1 MGVPAAGALGAGA
14 TIVTPDQVELFV
26 GCVLMPD
33 CRVGLRE
40 GDGQWVYTDGRS
52 LTSDAEKSHPAP
64 LDPALAKALR
74 SVMQKLQKEFTAD
87 IAKDNSDLSSGNTAL
102 ASLKNDLDQYQSL
115 YAQNGYDGSYEVD
128 YGTDSIGVSD
138 AINRTQNDL
147 QSSRSDQDLTQTH
160 RDTLTLNV
168 ARLTEALEKFK
179 G

>member
-1 MGVPAAGALGAGA
+1 
-14 TIVTPDQVELFV
+14 
-26 GCVLMPD
+26 
-33 CRVGLRE
+33 
-40 GDGQWVYTDGRS
+40 
-52 LTSDAEKSHPAP
+52 
-64 LDPALAKALR
+64 
-74 SVMQKLQKEFTAD
+74 MQKLQKEFTAD

-147 QSSRSDQDLTQTH
+147 QSSRNDQDLTQAH
-160 RDTLTLNV
+160 RDILTLNA